1 MDLNIFKFRYI
12 INIVLRDQR
21 VAFFLLQEWQHYS
34 IMHKHD
40 LTCALIPKYFS
51 SKCEGDSLKGTEDV
65 KVQNYSLQ
73 LCIFATTEHADVQ
86 TKDSLQEITTSD
98 KYSELAAP
106 LNLFGHMLPLHQ
118 WMFCLCKTTNTDVV
132 E

>member
-98 KYSELAAP
+98 KYSVGCSFKFIWAHAS
-106 LNLFGHMLPLHQ
+106 FASVDVLPVQNHKYR
-118 WMFCLCKTTNTDVV
+118 CC
-132 E
+132 